1 MNTLRIGLVS
11 ISDRASSG
19 VYQDKGIPALEEW
32 LARALTTP
40 FELQTRLIPDEQ
52 AIIEQTLCELVD
64 EMGCH
69 LVLTTG
75 GTGPARRDVTPDA
88 TLAIA
93 DREMPGFGEQMRQV
107 SLHFVPTAILSRQV
121 GVIRKQAGRIPRVF
135 INDLLAR
142 TDIVDLIDARVKLKK
157 QGKNFHACCPFH
169 NEKTPSFTVNGEKQF
184 YHCFGC
190 GAHGNAID
198 FLMNYDKLE
207 FVETVEELA
216 AMHNLE
222 VPFEAGSGPSQIERH
237 QRQTLYQLMDGLN
250 TFYQQSLQ
258 QPVAMSA
265 RQYLE
270 KRGLSHEVIARFAIG
285 FAPPGWDNVLKRF
298 GGNPEN
304 RQSLIDAG
312 MLVTND
318 QGRSYDRFRERVM
331 FPIRDKRGRVI
342 GFGGRVLGNDTPKYL
357 NSPETDIFH
366 KGRQLYGLYEAQQD
380 NAEPNRLLV
389 VEGYMDVV
397 ALAQYGINYAVASL
411 GTSTTAD
418 HIQLLFRAT
427 NNVICCYDGDRA
439 GRDAAWRALETAL
452 PYMTDGRQLRFMFLP
467 DGEDPDTLV
476 RKEGKEAFEARMEQ
490 AMPLSAFLFNSLM
503 PQVDLST
510 PDGRARLST
519 LALPLISQVPG
530 ETLRIYLRQ
539 ELGNKLGILD
549 DSQLE
554 RLMPKAAESGV
565 SRPVP
570 QLKRTTM
577 RILIGLLV
585 QNPELATLVPPL
597 ENLDENKLPGLG
609 LFRELVNTCLSQPG
623 LTTGQLLEHYR
634 GTNNAATLEKLSMWD
649 DIADKNIAEQ
659 TFTDSLNHM
668 FDSLLELRQEE
679 LIARERTHGLSNEE
693 RLELWTLNQEL
704 AKK

>member
-1 MNTLRIGLVS
+1 M
-11 ISDRASSG
+11 
-19 VYQDKGIPALEEW
+19 
-32 LARALTTP
+32 
-40 FELQTRLIPDEQ
+40 
-52 AIIEQTLCELVD
+52 
-64 EMGCH
+64 
-69 LVLTTG
+69 
-75 GTGPARRDVTPDA
+75 
-88 TLAIA
+88 
-93 DREMPGFGEQMRQV
+93 
-107 SLHFVPTAILSRQV
+107 
-121 GVIRKQAGRIPRVF
+121 AGRIPRVF

-157 QGKNFHACCPFH
+157 QGKNYHACCPFH

-222 VPFEAGSGPSQIERH
+222 VPFEAGSGPTQIERH
-237 QRQTLYQLMDGLN
+237 QRQTLYELLDGLN
-250 TFYQQSLQ
+250 GFYRQALQ
-258 QPVAMSA
+258 AQNAEPA
-265 RQYLE
+265 RQYLA
-270 KRGLSHEVIARFAIG
+270 KRGLSESVIERFAIG
-285 FAPPGWDNVLKRF
+285 YAPPGWDNALKRF
-298 GGNPEN
+298 GTNSEN

-318 QGRSYDRFRERVM
+318 KGRSYDRFRERVM

-342 GFGGRVLGNDTPKYL
+342 GFGGRVLGDALPKYL

-366 KGRQLYGLYEAQQD
+366 KGRQLYGLYEVQQSD
-380 NAEPNRLLV
+380 PNPPRLLV

-397 ALAQYGINYAVASL
+397 ALSQYDINYAVASL
-411 GTSTTAD
+411 GTATTAE
-418 HIQLLFRAT
+418 HIQMLFRVT

-439 GRDAAWRALETAL
+439 GRSAAWRALETAL

-476 RKEGKEAFEARMEQ
+476 RQEGKAAFEARMEQ
-490 AMPLSAFLFNSLM
+490 AQPLSTFLFNSLL

-510 PDGRARLST
+510 PDGRAQLST

-554 RLMPKAAESGV
+554 RLMTRQADNSQT
-565 SRPVP
+565 RPAP
-570 QLKRTTM
+570 TLKRTTM

-585 QNPELATLVPPL
+585 QNPELAPLVPSL
-597 ENLDENKLPGLG
+597 AALDKTKLPGLE
-609 LFRELVNTCLSQPG
+609 LFAELVNTCLSQPG

-634 GTNNAATLEKLSMWD
+634 GTKEAATLEKLSTWD
-649 DIADKNIAEQ
+649 DIADKDIAEK
-659 TFTDSLNHM
+659 TFTDALDHL
-668 FDSLLELRQEE
+668 FDSVLELRLTE
-679 LIARERTHGLSNEE
+679 LIARSRTQGLSAAEREE
-693 RLELWTLNQEL
+693 VRIITEAR

>member
-1 MNTLRIGLVS
+1 
-11 ISDRASSG
+11 
-19 VYQDKGIPALEEW
+19 
-32 LARALTTP
+32 
-40 FELQTRLIPDEQ
+40 
-52 AIIEQTLCELVD
+52 
-64 EMGCH
+64 MGH
-69 LVLTTG
+69 
-75 GTGPARRDVTPDA
+75 
-88 TLAIA
+88 
-93 DREMPGFGEQMRQV
+93 M
-107 SLHFVPTAILSRQV
+107 
-121 GVIRKQAGRIPRVF
+121 AGRIPRVF

-142 TDIVDLIDARVKLKK
+142 TDIIDLIDARVKLKK
-157 QGKNFHACCPFH
+157 QGKNWHACCPFH
-169 NEKTPSFTVNGEKQF
+169 NEKSPSFTVNGEKQF

-222 VPFEAGSGPSQIERH
+222 VPYEAGNGPSQIERH
-237 QRQTLYQLMDGLN
+237 QRQSLYQLMDGLSA
-250 TFYQQSLQ
+250 FYQQSLT
-258 QPVAMSA
+258 QPAAEPA

-270 KRGLSHEVIARFAIG
+270 RRGLSSDVIARFAIG
-285 FAPPGWDNVLKRF
+285 YAPPGWDNVLKRF
-298 GGNPEN
+298 GANQEN

-331 FPIRDKRGRVI
+331 FPIRDKRGRVM

-380 NAEPNRLLV
+380 NDEPQRLLV

-418 HIQLLFRAT
+418 HIQLLFRVT
-427 NNVICCYDGDRA
+427 KNVICCYDGDRA

-452 PYMTDGRQLRFMFLP
+452 PYMSDGRQLRFMFLP

-476 RKEGKEAFEARMEQ
+476 RKEGKAAFEARMEQ
-490 AMPLSAFLFNSLM
+490 AMPLSTFLFNSLL
-503 PQVDLST
+503 PQADLTT
-510 PDGRARLST
+510 PDGTTQLAA

-530 ETLRIYLRQ
+530 ETLRIQLRQ
-539 ELGNKLGILD
+539 LLGNKIGIFDDAQLD
-549 DSQLE
+549 
-554 RLMPKAAESGV
+554 RLVPKQAENATA
-565 SRPVP
+565 RPAP

-585 QNPELATLVPPL
+585 QSPELAPLVPPL
-597 ENLDENKLPGLG
+597 EGLDKSRMAGLG
-609 LFRELVNTCLSQPG
+609 LFTELVNTCLSQPG
-623 LTTGQLLEHYR
+623 LTTGQLLEQYR
-634 GTNNAATLEKLSMWD
+634 GTKEAATLEKLAMWD
-649 DIADKNIAEQ
+649 DIADKDIAEK
-659 TFTDSLNHM
+659 TFNDALNHM
-668 FDSLLELRQEE
+668 FDSMLVQRQEE
-679 LIARERTHGLSNEE
+679 LIARDRTHGLSSEE
-693 RLELWTLNQEL
+693 RRELWQLNQEL

>member
-1 MNTLRIGLVS
+1 
-11 ISDRASSG
+11 
-19 VYQDKGIPALEEW
+19 
-32 LARALTTP
+32 
-40 FELQTRLIPDEQ
+40 
-52 AIIEQTLCELVD
+52 
-64 EMGCH
+64 MGH
-69 LVLTTG
+69 
-75 GTGPARRDVTPDA
+75 
-88 TLAIA
+88 
-93 DREMPGFGEQMRQV
+93 M
-107 SLHFVPTAILSRQV
+107 
-121 GVIRKQAGRIPRVF
+121 AGRIPRVF

-142 TDIVDLIDARVKLKK
+142 TDIIDLIDARVKLKK
-157 QGKNFHACCPFH
+157 QGKNWHACCPFH
-169 NEKTPSFTVNGEKQF
+169 NEKSPSFTVNGEKQF

-222 VPFEAGSGPSQIERH
+222 VPYEAGNGPSQIERH
-237 QRQTLYQLMDGLN
+237 QRQSLYQLMDGLSA
-250 TFYQQSLQ
+250 FYQQSLT
-258 QPVAMSA
+258 QPAAEPA

-270 KRGLSHEVIARFAIG
+270 RRGLSSDVIARFAIG
-285 FAPPGWDNVLKRF
+285 YAPPGWDNVLKRF
-298 GGNPEN
+298 GANQEN

-331 FPIRDKRGRVI
+331 FPIRDKRGRVM

-380 NAEPNRLLV
+380 NDEPQRLLV

-418 HIQLLFRAT
+418 HIQLLFRVT
-427 NNVICCYDGDRA
+427 KNVICCYDGDRA

-452 PYMTDGRQLRFMFLP
+452 PYMSDGRQLRFMFLP

-476 RKEGKEAFEARMEQ
+476 RQEGKAAFEARMEQ
-490 AMPLSAFLFNSLM
+490 AMPLSTFLFNSLL
-503 PQVDLST
+503 PQADLTT
-510 PDGRARLST
+510 PDGTTQLAA

-530 ETLRIYLRQ
+530 ETLRIQLRQ
-539 ELGNKLGILD
+539 LLGNKIGIFDDAQLD
-549 DSQLE
+549 
-554 RLMPKAAESGV
+554 RLVPKQAENATA
-565 SRPVP
+565 RPAP

-585 QNPELATLVPPL
+585 QSPELAPLVPPL
-597 ENLDENKLPGLG
+597 EGLDKSSMAGLG
-609 LFRELVNTCLSQPG
+609 LFTELVNTCLSQPG
-623 LTTGQLLEHYR
+623 LTTGQLLEQYR
-634 GTNNAATLEKLSMWD
+634 GTKEAATLEKLAMWD
-649 DIADKNIAEQ
+649 DIADKDIAEK
-659 TFTDSLNHM
+659 TFNDALNHM
-668 FDSLLELRQEE
+668 FDSMLVQRQEE
-679 LIARERTHGLSNEE
+679 LIARDRIHGLSSEE
-693 RLELWTLNQEL
+693 RRELWQLNQEL

>member
-1 MNTLRIGLVS
+1 M
-11 ISDRASSG
+11 
-19 VYQDKGIPALEEW
+19 
-32 LARALTTP
+32 
-40 FELQTRLIPDEQ
+40 
-52 AIIEQTLCELVD
+52 
-64 EMGCH
+64 
-69 LVLTTG
+69 
-75 GTGPARRDVTPDA
+75 
-88 TLAIA
+88 
-93 DREMPGFGEQMRQV
+93 
-107 SLHFVPTAILSRQV
+107 
-121 GVIRKQAGRIPRVF
+121 AGRIPRVF

-157 QGKNFHACCPFH
+157 QGKNYHACCPFH

-190 GAHGNAID
+190 GAHGNALD

-207 FVETVEELA
+207 FVESVEELA

-222 VPFEAGSGPSQIERH
+222 VPFEAGSGPSLIERH

-250 TFYQQSLQ
+250 AFYQQSLTQ
-258 QPVAMSA
+258 SAAEPA
-265 RQYLE
+265 RQYLSR
-270 KRGLSHEVIARFAIG
+270 RGLSSEVITRFAIG
-285 FAPPGWDNVLKRF
+285 YAPPGWDNVLKRF
-298 GGNPEN
+298 GNNSEN
-304 RQSLIDAG
+304 RKSLIDAG

-380 NAEPNRLLV
+380 KDEPQRLLV

-418 HIQLLFRAT
+418 HIQLLFRVT
-427 NNVICCYDGDRA
+427 KNVICCYDGDRA
-439 GRDAAWRALETAL
+439 GREAAWRALETAL
-452 PYMTDGRQLRFMFLP
+452 PYMSDGRQLRFMFLP

-490 AMPLSAFLFNSLM
+490 AQPLSTFLFNSLL
-503 PQVDLST
+503 PKADLTT
-510 PDGRARLST
+510 PDGTTQLAA
-519 LALPLISQVPG
+519 LALPLINQVPG
-530 ETLRIYLRQ
+530 ETLRIQLRQ
-539 ELGNKLGILD
+539 ILGNKIGIFDDAQLD
-549 DSQLE
+549 
-554 RLMPKAAESGV
+554 RLMPKQVESAAA
-565 SRPVP
+565 RPAP

-577 RILIGLLV
+577 RILIGLLI
-585 QNPELATLVPPL
+585 QNPELAPKVPSL
-597 ENLDENKLPGLG
+597 TGLDQSRLPGLG
-609 LFRELVNTCLSQPG
+609 LFAELVNTCLSQPG

-634 GTNNAATLEKLSMWD
+634 GTNEAATLEKLSMWD
-649 DIADKNIAEQ
+649 DIADKDIAEK
-659 TFTDSLNHM
+659 TFTDALNHM
-668 FDSLLELRQEE
+668 FDSMLERRQEE
-679 LIARERTHGLSNEE
+679 LIARDRTHGLSSEE
-693 RLELWTLNQEL
+693 RRELWQLNQEL

>member
-1 MNTLRIGLVS
+1 
-11 ISDRASSG
+11 
-19 VYQDKGIPALEEW
+19 
-32 LARALTTP
+32 
-40 FELQTRLIPDEQ
+40 
-52 AIIEQTLCELVD
+52 
-64 EMGCH
+64 MGH
-69 LVLTTG
+69 
-75 GTGPARRDVTPDA
+75 
-88 TLAIA
+88 
-93 DREMPGFGEQMRQV
+93 M
-107 SLHFVPTAILSRQV
+107 
-121 GVIRKQAGRIPRVF
+121 AGRIPRVF

-142 TDIVDLIDARVKLKK
+142 TDIIDLIDARVKLKK
-157 QGKNFHACCPFH
+157 QGKNWHACCPFH
-169 NEKTPSFTVNGEKQF
+169 NEKSPSFTVNGEKQF

-222 VPFEAGSGPSQIERH
+222 VPYEAGSGPSQIERH
-237 QRQTLYQLMDGLN
+237 QRQSLYQLMDGLN
-250 TFYQQSLQ
+250 AFYQQSLTLSAAE
-258 QPVAMSA
+258 PA

-270 KRGLSHEVIARFAIG
+270 RRGLSSEVIARFAIG
-285 FAPPGWDNVLKRF
+285 YAPPGWDNVLKRF
-298 GGNPEN
+298 GGNQEN

-331 FPIRDKRGRVI
+331 FPIRDKRGRVM

-380 NAEPNRLLV
+380 NDEPQRLLV

-418 HIQLLFRAT
+418 HIQMLFRVT
-427 NNVICCYDGDRA
+427 KNVICCYDGDRA

-452 PYMTDGRQLRFMFLP
+452 PYMNDGRQLRFMFLP

-490 AMPLSAFLFNSLM
+490 AMPLSTFLFNSLL
-503 PQVDLST
+503 PQADLTT
-510 PDGRARLST
+510 PDGTTQLAA

-530 ETLRIYLRQ
+530 ETLRIQLRQ
-539 ELGNKLGILD
+539 LLGNKIGIFDDAQLD
-549 DSQLE
+549 
-554 RLMPKAAESGV
+554 RLMPKQAENATP
-565 SRPVP
+565 RPGP

-585 QNPELATLVPPL
+585 QSPELAPLVPPL
-597 ENLDENKLPGLG
+597 AGLDDAKMPGLG
-609 LFRELVNTCLSQPG
+609 LFAELVNTCLSQPG
-623 LTTGQLLEHYR
+623 LTTGQLLEQYR
-634 GTNNAATLEKLSMWD
+634 GTKEAATLEKLATWD
-649 DIADKNIAEQ
+649 DIADKDIAEK
-659 TFTDSLNHM
+659 TFTDALNHM
-668 FDSLLELRQEE
+668 FDSMLERRQEE
-679 LIARERTHGLSNEE
+679 LIARDRTHGLSSEE
-693 RLELWTLNQEL
+693 RRELWQLNQEL

>member
-1 MNTLRIGLVS
+1 M
-11 ISDRASSG
+11 
-19 VYQDKGIPALEEW
+19 
-32 LARALTTP
+32 
-40 FELQTRLIPDEQ
+40 
-52 AIIEQTLCELVD
+52 
-64 EMGCH
+64 
-69 LVLTTG
+69 
-75 GTGPARRDVTPDA
+75 
-88 TLAIA
+88 
-93 DREMPGFGEQMRQV
+93 
-107 SLHFVPTAILSRQV
+107 
-121 GVIRKQAGRIPRVF
+121 AGRIPRVF

-157 QGKNFHACCPFH
+157 QGKNYHACCPFH

-190 GAHGNAID
+190 GAHGNALD

-207 FVETVEELA
+207 FVESVEELA

-222 VPFEAGSGPSQIERH
+222 VPFEAGSGPSLIERH

-250 TFYQQSLQ
+250 AFYQQSLT
-258 QPVAMSA
+258 QPAAEPA
-265 RQYLE
+265 RQYLSR
-270 KRGLSHEVIARFAIG
+270 RGLSSEIIERFAIG
-285 FAPPGWDNVLKRF
+285 YAPPGWDNVLKRF
-298 GGNPEN
+298 GGNSEN
-304 RQSLIDAG
+304 RKSLIDAG

-380 NAEPNRLLV
+380 NDEPQRLLV

-418 HIQLLFRAT
+418 HIQLLFRVT
-427 NNVICCYDGDRA
+427 KNVICCYDGDRA

-452 PYMTDGRQLRFMFLP
+452 PYMSDGRQLRFMFLP

-490 AMPLSAFLFNSLM
+490 ALPLSTFLFNSLL
-503 PQVDLST
+503 PQADLTT
-510 PDGRARLST
+510 PDGTTQLAA
-519 LALPLISQVPG
+519 LALPLINQVPG
-530 ETLRIYLRQ
+530 ETLRIQLRQ
-539 ELGNKLGILD
+539 LLGNKIGIFDDAQLD
-549 DSQLE
+549 
-554 RLMPKAAESGV
+554 RLMPKQVESATT
-565 SRPVP
+565 RPAP

-577 RILIGLLV
+577 RILIGLLL
-585 QNPELATLVPPL
+585 QNPELAPKVPPL
-597 ENLDENKLPGLG
+597 EGLDQSKLAGLG
-609 LFRELVNTCLSQPG
+609 LFTELVNTCLSQPG

-634 GTNNAATLEKLSMWD
+634 GTKEAATLEKLSMWD
-649 DIADKNIAEQ
+649 DIADKDIAEK
-659 TFTDSLNHM
+659 TFTDALNHM
-668 FDSLLELRQEE
+668 FDSMLERRQEE
-679 LIARERTHGLSNEE
+679 LIARDRTHGLSSEE
-693 RLELWTLNQEL
+693 RRELWQLNQEL

>member
-1 MNTLRIGLVS
+1 M
-11 ISDRASSG
+11 
-19 VYQDKGIPALEEW
+19 
-32 LARALTTP
+32 
-40 FELQTRLIPDEQ
+40 
-52 AIIEQTLCELVD
+52 
-64 EMGCH
+64 
-69 LVLTTG
+69 
-75 GTGPARRDVTPDA
+75 
-88 TLAIA
+88 
-93 DREMPGFGEQMRQV
+93 
-107 SLHFVPTAILSRQV
+107 
-121 GVIRKQAGRIPRVF
+121 AGRIPRVF

-157 QGKNFHACCPFH
+157 QGKNYHACCPFH

-190 GAHGNAID
+190 GAHGNALD

-207 FVETVEELA
+207 FVESVEELA

-222 VPFEAGSGPSQIERH
+222 VPFEAGSGPSLIERH

-250 TFYQQSLQ
+250 AFYQQSLTQ
-258 QPVAMSA
+258 SAAEPA
-265 RQYLE
+265 RQYLSR
-270 KRGLSHEVIARFAIG
+270 RGLSSEVITRFAIG
-285 FAPPGWDNVLKRF
+285 YAPPGWDNVLKRF
-298 GGNPEN
+298 GNNSEN
-304 RQSLIDAG
+304 RKSLIDAG

-380 NAEPNRLLV
+380 KDEPQRLLV

-418 HIQLLFRAT
+418 HIQLLFRVT
-427 NNVICCYDGDRA
+427 KNVICCYDGDRA
-439 GRDAAWRALETAL
+439 GREAAWRALETAL
-452 PYMTDGRQLRFMFLP
+452 PYMRDGRQLRFMFLP

-490 AMPLSAFLFNSLM
+490 AQPLSTFLFNSLL
-503 PQVDLST
+503 PKADLTT
-510 PDGRARLST
+510 PDGTTQLAA
-519 LALPLISQVPG
+519 LALPLINQVPG
-530 ETLRIYLRQ
+530 ETLRIQLRQ
-539 ELGNKLGILD
+539 ILGNKIGIFDDAQLD
-549 DSQLE
+549 
-554 RLMPKAAESGV
+554 RLMPKQVESAAA
-565 SRPVP
+565 RPAP

-577 RILIGLLV
+577 RILIGLLI
-585 QNPELATLVPPL
+585 QNPELAPKVPSL
-597 ENLDENKLPGLG
+597 AGLDQSRLPGLG
-609 LFRELVNTCLSQPG
+609 LFAELVNTCLSQPG

-634 GTNNAATLEKLSMWD
+634 GTNEAATLEKLSMWD
-649 DIADKNIAEQ
+649 DIADKDIAEK
-659 TFTDSLNHM
+659 TFTDALNHM
-668 FDSLLELRQEE
+668 FDSMLERRQEE
-679 LIARERTHGLSNEE
+679 LIARDRTHGLSSEE
-693 RLELWTLNQEL
+693 RRELWQLNQEL